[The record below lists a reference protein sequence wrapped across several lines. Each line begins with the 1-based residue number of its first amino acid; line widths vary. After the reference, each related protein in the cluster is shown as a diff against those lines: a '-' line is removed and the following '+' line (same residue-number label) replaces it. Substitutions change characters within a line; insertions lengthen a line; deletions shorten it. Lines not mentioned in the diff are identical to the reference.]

1 MITTEMILSLGW
13 KLEATAADGGTNIF
27 GTKVLWQSYGK
38 EAIYNLVSS
47 ADNFIL
53 PEEERKVIRIQK
65 IPIDFSKIENVY
77 EGKPTDLDD
86 LKRIL
91 VETGAD
97 LKWKNEI
104 RDKKIDDIC
113 RTDSHPKNEA

>member
-13 KLEATAADGGTNIF
+13 KLEATATDGGTKIF
-27 GTKVLWQSYGK
+27 GTKVLWQSSGK

-47 ADNFIL
+47 ADNFIKT
-53 PEEERKVIRIQK
+53 EEERKVIRIQK

>member
-1 MITTEMILSLGW
+1 MILSLGW